1 MKSPQVG
8 NEKMCNHVPQAMA
21 STIVGVGPAGSSW
34 HPRALPLSFSLNP
47 QFLPTA

>member
-21 STIVGVGPAGSSW
+21 STIVGVGPGLLMASRLC
-34 HPRALPLSFSLNP
+34 PFI
-47 QFLPTA
+47 